1 MNKGLIALG
10 LAAFAYYRY
19 NKMTAEE
26 KAKMKDQLKKAGK
39 KISDHSP
46 ADLKET
52 VDRYKNRAEKF
63 A

>member
-26 KAKMKDQLKKAGK
+26 KARMKDQVKSAGK
-39 KISDHSP
+39 KISEHIP
-46 ADLKET
+46 ANLKET
-52 VDRYKNRAEKF
+52 IGRYRNNAEKF